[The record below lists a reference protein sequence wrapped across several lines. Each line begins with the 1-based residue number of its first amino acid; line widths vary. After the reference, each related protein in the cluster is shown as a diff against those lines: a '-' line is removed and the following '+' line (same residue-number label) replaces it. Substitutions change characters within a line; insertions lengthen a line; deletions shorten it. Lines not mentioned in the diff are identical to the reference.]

1 MKYMKKYSNL
11 IIVLLVLSIGVVS
24 CKKTEKKAETAE
36 AKPNVK
42 VAQVFERNVPQTQEF
57 TASVQPENK
66 NNIAPLA
73 PGRIRR
79 IMVEVGS
86 FVGKG
91 QRVVQMDAVNL
102 SNSQA
107 QIDNLRRNY
116 NRMKD
121 LLAVGGASQMDVD
134 NLKVQLDQAE
144 ASLHT
149 LNENTYLT
157 SPISGIVTAKN
168 YENGDL
174 YSGQLPV
181 LTVMQINPVKLL
193 VNVSESYYSKVK
205 LGMGVDISVDVFPN
219 ERYSGKVSLIYPTI
233 DERTRTFPV
242 EIQLQNGNNK
252 VRPGMFARVKMN
264 FGSVSRVVVP
274 DLAVVKQVGSGAKFV
289 YVYNNGKVSYTQV
302 ELGQRLDA
310 EYEII
315 SGITSGSQ
323 VVVAGQSK
331 LLDEMQV
338 NVVK

>member
-1 MKYMKKYSNL
+1 MKKYNYL
-11 IIVLLVLSIGVVS
+11 IITLLALSVGVVS
-24 CKKTEKKAETAE
+24 CKKTEKKTETVE

-42 VAQVFERNVPQTQEF
+42 IAQVFEKNVPQMQEF

-86 FVGKG
+86 FVGRG

-174 YSGQLPV
+174 YSGQQPV

-205 LGMGVDISVDVFPN
+205 LGMPIDISVDVFPN

-264 FGSVSRVVVP
+264 FGTMNRIVVP
-274 DLAVVKQVGSGAKFV
+274 DLSVVKQVGSGAKFV

-302 ELGQRLDA
+302 ELGQRIDT

-315 SGITSGSQ
+315 SGLTSGVQ

-331 LLDEMQV
+331 LLDGTAV